1 MGEGG
6 RDKMM
11 VRVDRE
17 MYYYDDDDDDVMDEG
32 VKPSDESQ

>member
-11 VRVDRE
+11 VRVDCE
-17 MYYYDDDDDDVMDEG
+17 MYYYDDDDDVMDEG